1 MKGKQEFS
9 PKKKR
14 KNVAN
19 TLFKYIKADHLEE
32 FSDERHKGGD
42 KNERILLWYI
52 LSVLCFM
59 IWWSRNMHLNMGG
72 KAENKPISCGLDNR
86 WDLKNTI
93 NTDNLQ

>member
-42 KNERILLWYI
+42 KNERILL
-52 LSVLCFM
+52 
-59 IWWSRNMHLNMGG
+59 
-72 KAENKPISCGLDNR
+72 
-86 WDLKNTI
+86 
-93 NTDNLQ
+93 